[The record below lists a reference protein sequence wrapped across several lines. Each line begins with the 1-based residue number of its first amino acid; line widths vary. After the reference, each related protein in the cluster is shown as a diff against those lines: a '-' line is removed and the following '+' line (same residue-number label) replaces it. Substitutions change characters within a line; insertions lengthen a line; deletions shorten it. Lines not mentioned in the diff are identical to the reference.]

1 MIILKHLSYKRAC
14 IISALIAVLI
24 GTLSLSP
31 LQTLPEVP
39 GTDKLHHLIA
49 YLALALPTSLAR
61 VKSIKMLAPL
71 YVMYGGIIELIQP
84 YVNRYGEILDFGM
97 NTVGIVIASI
107 IGIAVNIKVA
117 KPTP

>member
-1 MIILKHLSYKRAC
+1 VIILKHLSYKRAC

-24 GTLSLSP
+24 GALSLSP

-39 GTDKLHHLIA
+39 GTDKLHHLVA

-61 VKSIKMLAPL
+61 VRSIRVLAPL
-71 YVMYGGIIELIQP
+71 YVMYGGVIELIQP

-97 NTVGIVIASI
+97 NTLGVVIASSI
-107 IGIAVNIKVA
+107 AIAVNMKVV
-117 KPTP
+117 KPTT